1 MHSVSFP
8 MENSFTNYQM
18 HNNIF
23 VYLQALIIF
32 LFQVTFDTTG
42 NCHTG
47 NIFFARLLGQ
57 LSS

>member
-1 MHSVSFP
+1 MNRAFFP

-32 LFQVTFDTTG
+32 LFQVTFDTTA
-42 NCHTG
+42 NCHT
-47 NIFFARLLGQ
+47 
-57 LSS
+57 